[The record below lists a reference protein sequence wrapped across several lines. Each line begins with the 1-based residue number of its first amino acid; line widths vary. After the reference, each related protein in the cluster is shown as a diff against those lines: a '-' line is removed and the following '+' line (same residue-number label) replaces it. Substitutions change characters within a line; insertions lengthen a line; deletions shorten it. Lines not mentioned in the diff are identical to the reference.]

1 LSFGTSDI
9 RLGPGVMLGF
19 AASRLSGA
27 PPDPTYVPPD
37 GALTLASARQRNRL
51 VCGQATGEAALDQR
65 PAQRVVGIALGQSPY
80 GVQVI
85 RQHHLRDDLERM
97 SGLGQAK
104 GGAKRVDM
112 LGEQAL
118 AVIGQPEGEKERAA
132 RHESA
137 SIVHLIV
144 LDELTWRNIGQLVS
158 KKCNPDRS
166 AGGCRLG

>member
-37 GALTLASARQRNRL
+37 GALTFASARQRNRL

-85 RQHHLRDDLERM
+85 RQHHLRDDLEW
-97 SGLGQAK
+97 
-104 GGAKRVDM
+104 M
-112 LGEQAL
+112 LGL
-118 AVIGQPEGEKERAA
+118 DLTKGRA
-132 RHESA
+132 
-137 SIVHLIV
+137 
-144 LDELTWRNIGQLVS
+144 
-158 KKCNPDRS
+158 KCFDVF
-166 AGGCRLG
+166 GKQ